1 MLHGSACRIPIN
13 VVHATRKVCHFF
25 LPSGISLESLNLIAL
40 VDAGLINHSVDTA
53 LQARSNA
60 FNIRMHRA
68 PRPNALA
75 GTPVAPTIALNTAAL
90 DQFRNVGH
98 NDADCIKV
106 YAEPR
111 LVNKI
116 DASLGSTSRSYSP
129 ETPMEGPLS
138 HSLAF
143 RPLTILSRDKN

>member
-1 MLHGSACRIPIN
+1 MWSLPPERSVIFYFSAVKHPIN
-13 VVHATRKVCHFF
+13 QSHVA
-25 LPSGISLESLNLIAL
+25 LE
-40 VDAGLINHSVDTA
+40 DAGLINHSVDTA

-60 FNIRMHRA
+60 FNIRTHRG
-68 PRPNALA
+68 PKQNTLA
-75 GTPVAPTIALNTAAL
+75 STPVAPTIPLNIAAL

-116 DASLGSTSRSYSP
+116 DVSLGSTSRSYSP
-129 ETPMEGPLS
+129 ETPMEGMLS
-138 HSLAF
+138 H
-143 RPLTILSRDKN
+143 IV